1 MILAATSRP
10 RMSAP
15 KPLFGYLPA
24 LSQARRVFRF
34 IAATAPAGADA

>member
-1 MILAATSRP
+1 MIVSSSLRLRA
-10 RMSAP
+10 SAP

-34 IAATAPAGADA
+34 IAATAPAGAAA